1 MKKFFILLF
10 LLSACSGN
18 QVENSVPS
26 DQNLNNQISSTSST
40 TTSTLPITTTTST
53 LPSDV
58 LDYLESISEMQKA
71 VVTLEKKVTLDNKK
85 WINNEITYLEAK
97 ELFLDNIE
105 TANVMFNKLISISSP
120 VFSVSVTYL
129 LPIVGIGWGVLDGEL
144 FSKFQWIFCLIF

>member
-10 LLSACSGN
+10 LLSACSGT

-85 WINNEITYLEAK
+85 WIINYITFLESK
-97 ELFLDNIE
+97 VLFLVNI
-105 TANVMFNKLISISSP
+105 
-120 VFSVSVTYL
+120 
-129 LPIVGIGWGVLDGEL
+129 
-144 FSKFQWIFCLIF
+144 